1 MIFYLILFSSFLY
14 SDTQCWT
21 YSIYASGRRSS
32 ISQSVVWWCGI
43 DYVGPTSHT
52 YILRYADCVHVNSA
66 SGYRYD
72 VIDWPS
78 ISRLPSWLL
87 SRSLSSHIHRIS
99 LPSLSLTSLLFFF
112 FFFSNLYCRL
122 PLLFT
127 PRNVHY
133 APKGSHSHVL
143 SFWPTALS
151 AFVFSVGGKT
161 DNNCFL
167 LYNSTHRSFPAR
179 RTITNVTNARLLC
192 VYTHAQGWE
201 IKV

>member
-1 MIFYLILFSSFLY
+1 GLSVRRNRLAIHQSAAKLTAVPITLLTHSS
-14 SDTQCWT
+14 D
-21 YSIYASGRRSS
+21 
-32 ISQSVVWWCGI
+32 
-43 DYVGPTSHT
+43 
-52 YILRYADCVHVNSA
+52 
-66 SGYRYD
+66 
-72 VIDWPS
+72 
-78 ISRLPSWLL
+78 L
-87 SRSLSSHIHRIS
+87 SPLSLSHFPR
-99 LPSLSLTSLLFFF
+99 FF

-133 APKGSHSHVL
+133 APKGSHSHAL

-192 VYTHAQGWE
+192 VYTHAQG
-201 IKV
+201 